1 MARLSLINCE
11 GLIKSFGGPPLFE
24 GLKFT
29 LHEGDHL
36 ALVGPNGA
44 GKSTLLKILG
54 GLETADSGRCTR
66 RKGIR
71 IGHVPQTPVFESGR
85 TVEEIVADAVATDHR
100 LDDHER
106 DHSVSQALGK
116 AGFADPGITTD
127 LLSGGWRARLAIARE
142 LARAPD
148 LLLLDEP
155 TNHLDIESILWLEKL
170 LRETAGAF
178 VVISHDRYFL
188 ERVARRML
196 EINRIHA
203 TGLFQVNGSY
213 ADFLE
218 ARDAELSNQDAYRD
232 TLAGLVRRE
241 VAWLRRGAKART
253 SKSKA
258 RIASAERSI
267 EALAETR
274 ARSVTPTVEIEF
286 AASGRRTKRLWAGE
300 GLKIAFGATAIIED
314 LDLLL
319 TPGMRCGV
327 IGPNGSG
334 KTSLLRVI
342 VGELTPVAGTIQR
355 AEGLRVVY
363 FDQNRETLDPALTL
377 KRALAPAGDSVI
389 YRDRAIHVASWAKRF
404 LFHPAQLET
413 RVSSLSGG
421 ERARIVLA
429 RMMLQPA
436 DLLVLD
442 EPTNDLDIPAL
453 DVLEEALLEFPGA
466 LVLVSHDRYLLD
478 RVSTQVIALDGRG
491 GAQHFADYDQ
501 WEANREPRGESR
513 QGASRR
519 EPSGRDTPGRVTPKT
534 APPHAATG
542 DGKRPG
548 ARRLTYLE
556 QREWDGLE
564 AEILAAETRAVEARR
579 CAEDPAIAT
588 DADTLQRRLAE
599 MADLQA
605 QVDRLYVRW
614 AELAEKQK

>member
-1 MARLSLINCE
+1 MPRPALINCE
-11 GLIKSFGGPPLFE
+11 GLTKSFGGPPLFD
-24 GLKFT
+24 GLTFA

-44 GKSTLLKILG
+44 GKSTLLKILA
-54 GLETADSGRCTR
+54 GLESADSGSCSR

-71 IGHVPQTPVFESGR
+71 VGHVPQTPVFEPGR
-85 TVEEIVADAVATDHR
+85 TAEEIVAEAVATDHR

-106 DHSVSQALGK
+106 DRHVSQSLGK
-116 AGFADPGITTD
+116 AGFADPAVTTD

-142 LARAPD
+142 LARDPD

-155 TNHLDIESILWLEKL
+155 TNHLDIESILWLETL
-170 LRETAGAF
+170 LRNETGAF

-218 ARDAELSNQDAYRD
+218 ARDAELSNQAAYRD

-258 RIASAERSI
+258 RIQSAERSI
-267 EALAETR
+267 EELAATR
-274 ARSVTPTVEIEF
+274 ARSVAPTVDIEF

-300 GLKIAFGATAIIED
+300 GLKIAFGGKTIID
-314 LDLLL
+314 RLDLLL

-334 KTSLLRVI
+334 KTSLLRTI
-342 VGELTPVAGTIQR
+342 VGEIAPAAGTIQP

-389 YRDRAIHVASWAKRF
+389 YRDRALHVASWAKRF
-404 LFHPAQLET
+404 LFQPAQLET
-413 RVSSLSGG
+413 PISRLSGG

-501 WEANREPRGESR
+501 WEANRGTPAAASQFGSR
-513 QGASRR
+513 QGAAKK
-519 EPSGRDTPGRVTPKT
+519 ETAERVT
-534 APPHAATG
+534 A
-542 DGKRPG
+542 GKAKPEEKRAG
-548 ARRLTYLE
+548 ARRLSYLE

-564 AEILAAETRAVEARR
+564 AAVLEAETQAAEARR
-579 CAEDPAIAT
+579 RAEDPAIAA
-588 DADTLQRRLAE
+588 DAGTLQRRLSE
-599 MADLQA
+599 LNDLLA